1 MRKILSRKRLK
12 KFVKRN
18 EFRLLVILA
27 TYVFLQF
34 LAGLP
39 YLNVVFSKTVIF
51 LMLFLMTIRLF
62 KFGQLEFA
70 KLAVITLVVVI
81 VATLFNLPV
90 LAETLGNFIYL
101 LISLWLG
108 YGLVDYFKEVK
119 NER

>member
-1 MRKILSRKRLK
+1 MKKILSRKRLK

-51 LMLFLMTIRLF
+51 LILFLMTIRLF

-70 KLAVITLVVVI
+70 KLAAVALVVI
-81 VATLFNLPV
+81 VSATLLNLPV
-90 LAETLGNFIYL
+90 LAESLGNFLYL
-101 LISLWLG
+101 LISLWLVF
-108 YGLVDYFKEVK
+108 GLVEYFKELK
-119 NER
+119 K